1 MIALLESAIG
11 HYKLYS
17 TSDSQALTKRI
28 QKELISCRET
38 LKETFESEDYGDEGS
53 IPVSSFREAFTT
65 LELFGEDPDLPDF
78 VLYVV
83 YQKSE
88 SIEKMRYSV
97 LFELID
103 HGKVPGLNA
112 QSSEGARKRPES
124 SSPEKLKARNKEKF
138 AEHSQQ
144 QQQ

>member
-1 MIALLESAIG
+1 M
-11 HYKLYS
+11 
-17 TSDSQALTKRI
+17 TKMI
-28 QKELISCRET
+28 QKELIPCRDT
-38 LKETFESEDYGDEGS
+38 LKETLELEDYEEEGA
-53 IPVSSFREAFTT
+53 IPVGAFKEAFTT
-65 LELFGEDPDLPDF
+65 LELFQEDLELLDF

-88 SIEKMRYSV
+88 SIDKMRYSV

-138 AEHSQQ
+138 SGSSGTAGADHEQPSDSGKNAKKSQ
-144 QQQ
+144 

>member
-1 MIALLESAIG
+1 
-11 HYKLYS
+11 
-17 TSDSQALTKRI
+17 
-28 QKELISCRET
+28 
-38 LKETFESEDYGDEGS
+38 
-53 IPVSSFREAFTT
+53 
-65 LELFGEDPDLPDF
+65 

-138 AEHSQQ
+138 SGSSLLNLDNTSFSEKFQLPLSAYQ
-144 QQQ
+144 